1 MNAGVALQCLYLVAE
16 DMGLNGSA
24 AGSGRPDLFRRATGT
39 NSWDETSIAEF
50 GFGRPPD
57 A

>member
-24 AGSGRPDLFRRATGT
+24 AGSGRPELFSAATQAS
-39 NSWDETSIAEF
+39 SWEETSIAEF